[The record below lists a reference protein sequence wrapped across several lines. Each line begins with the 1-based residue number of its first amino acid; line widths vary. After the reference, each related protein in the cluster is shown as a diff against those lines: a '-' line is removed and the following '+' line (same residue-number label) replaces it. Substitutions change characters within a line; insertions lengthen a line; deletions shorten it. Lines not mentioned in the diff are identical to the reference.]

1 MRLVHFNNMFHHNK
15 ITQTLIHTFYMY
27 NIVHVCFGKLY
38 MYFCLCM
45 LYCVLQYGRYP
56 LDLAGYEQIFANFLL
71 GKTPYGPGRFI
82 FGCFEHSPHHTKFKL
97 IRGTDD
103 DEEEIKINVEK
114 KGRRGSTEAVRLRLK
129 KV

>member
-1 MRLVHFNNMFHHNK
+1 MVH
-15 ITQTLIHTFYMY
+15 TLLYIY
-27 NIVHVCFGKLY
+27 IIVCFSKLY
-38 MYFCLCM
+38 TRISVSVCCII
-45 LYCVLQYGRYP
+45 CVLQFGRYP

-97 IRGTDD
+97 IRGNDD
-103 DEEEIKINVEK
+103 DEEIKVKVEN